1 MSMSYNTYKFLSI
14 KIELDINVYQMT
26 IQ

>member
-1 MSMSYNTYKFLSI
+1 MSMSYNTNTFLSI